1 MKLSTVGQIAAWLW
15 VLLVVLVAIGVPYFS
30 IIATSLI
37 RLRGYGLAAGNFT
50 LDHYKELLQT
60 PKALSSIWKSLFLAV
75 SSATICSVLG
85 TAVVVAVRK
94 IEGLFQK
101 GAGRNQSA
109 SRNAAEHCAGHRAH
123 AVLELGLQGASD
135 L

>member
-1 MKLSTVGQIAAWLW
+1 MAVGASRCAGCDRRAVFFDHRHVSHQAPG
-15 VLLVVLVAIGVPYFS
+15 LLVSGRKLHAGPLQRAFADTEGTRVHLEELVSCRILCVD
-30 IIATSLI
+30 L
-37 RLRGYGLAAGNFT
+37 LRDRYGGHGRCA
-50 LDHYKELLQT
+50 Q
-60 PKALSSIWKSLFLAV
+60 
-75 SSATICSVLG
+75 
-85 TAVVVAVRK
+85 

-109 SRNAAEHCAGHRAH
+109 SGNAAEHCAGHRAH